1 MFRKVLDKVI
11 SMPTFKVVLSRFVNG
26 SLELL
31 TKIDAIGRT
40 TKSYVEPMATKPM
53 VKDSLFRVT
62 IDPNKFDLFLVDIQV
77 SENSIGLLDINRK
90 QNCIHCYLTADAYQF
105 LLDHPCV
112 VSIENISIY
121 EELINSTNKRPIVK
135 GGPGATT

>member
-1 MFRKVLDKVI
+1 MFKKVLDKIV
-11 SMPTFKVVLSRFVNG
+11 STSTFKDMVSRFVSG
-26 SLELL
+26 SLEFLS
-31 TKIDAIGRT
+31 KVDSIGRVA
-40 TKSYVEPMATKPM
+40 KSYVEPMSTTPL

-62 IDPNKFDLFLVDIQV
+62 IDPNKFDIFLIDIQS
-77 SENSIGLLDINRK
+77 SENSIGLLDVNRK
-90 QNCIHCYLTADAYQF
+90 QNCIHCYLNSHAYEF

-135 GGPGATT
+135 GGLGATA